1 MAKRYSTT
9 YSNGYT
15 EQSSDPHEAWN
26 FPNYDDAQTFALSG
40 KPASAAEFYAAAKS
54 AIQAAW
60 DKKNETHKLISVQ
73 HGVTPFARVTKWV
86 RR

>member
-1 MAKRYSTT
+1 MAKRYATT

-15 EQSSDPHEAWN
+15 EQSSSPHEARN
-26 FPNYDDAQTFALSG
+26 FHYFDDAQTFALSG
-40 KPASAAEFYAAAKS
+40 KPVSAAEFYAAVDA
-54 AIQAAW
+54 AIGAAW
-60 DKKNETHKLISVQ
+60 VKKNETHKQISVQ